1 MRFVSYSSLA
11 LLSAAL
17 TLSLASPALIGTQET
32 AAKSASAPAASPIS
46 GQVTFLYCN
55 NLAKASEFYA
65 KLLEKKPSL
74 DLDWVKI
81 YPVTETLSVGLVDST
96 HGALRP
102 SPSKP
107 VMLSFVVQNRK
118 QVDEWYARL
127 KALGAEVPH
136 APESMD
142 LKNGRGIYSLSFK
155 DSEGYSLEIFAW
167 SGTPT
172 SIVIPNSTPPAPGN
186 PNSAPTSLLFPDSTP
201 ASLVIP
207 TPAPGPVVI
216 PNPFRGEGSAFPIAV
231 VGAGLAPPSGANTA
245 TLAS

>member
-1 MRFVSYSSLA
+1 MRFSFYAGLVLLA
-11 LLSAAL
+11 AAL
-17 TLSLASPALIGTQET
+17 TVTLGSPAQTNMQQS
-32 AAKSASAPAASPIS
+32 AAKAAAATAPAASPIS

-55 NLAKASEFYA
+55 DLGKASEFYA
-65 KLLEKKPSL
+65 RLLEKKPSL

-102 SPSKP
+102 AASKP

-127 KALGAEVPH
+127 KALGAQVPH

-155 DSEGYSLEIFAW
+155 DSEGYSLEIFSW
-167 SGTPT
+167 
-172 SIVIPNSTPPAPGN
+172 AP
-186 PNSAPTSLLFPDSTP
+186 
-201 ASLVIP
+201 
-207 TPAPGPVVI
+207 
-216 PNPFRGEGSAFPIAV
+216 
-231 VGAGLAPPSGANTA
+231 
-245 TLAS
+245 

>member
-1 MRFVSYSSLA
+1 MRYSSYRGLA
-11 LLSAAL
+11 LLSVAL
-17 TLSLASPALIGTQET
+17 TLFLGT
-32 AAKSASAPAASPIS
+32 AAQSHAQEPAAKAAASVPAAAPIS

-55 NLAKASEFYA
+55 DLGKASEFYA
-65 KLLEKKPSL
+65 RLLEKKPSL

-81 YPVTETLSVGLVDST
+81 YPVTESLSVGLVDST

-102 SPSKP
+102 SASKP

-155 DSEGYSLEIFAW
+155 DSEGYSLEVFCW
-167 SGTPT
+167 
-172 SIVIPNSTPPAPGN
+172 AP
-186 PNSAPTSLLFPDSTP
+186 
-201 ASLVIP
+201 
-207 TPAPGPVVI
+207 
-216 PNPFRGEGSAFPIAV
+216 
-231 VGAGLAPPSGANTA
+231 
-245 TLAS
+245 

>member
-1 MRFVSYSSLA
+1 MRFSLYATLA
-11 LLSAAL
+11 LLGGAL
-17 TLSLASPALIGTQET
+17 ALCLGIPAHIATLEA
-32 AAKSASAPAASPIS
+32 AAKAAAASVPAASPIS

-55 NLAKASEFYA
+55 DLGRASEFYGR
-65 KLLEKKPSL
+65 LLGKKPSL

-102 SPSKP
+102 PASKP

-167 SGTPT
+167 
-172 SIVIPNSTPPAPGN
+172 AP
-186 PNSAPTSLLFPDSTP
+186 
-201 ASLVIP
+201 
-207 TPAPGPVVI
+207 
-216 PNPFRGEGSAFPIAV
+216 
-231 VGAGLAPPSGANTA
+231 
-245 TLAS
+245 

>member
-1 MRFVSYSSLA
+1 MKFFIYAGCA
-11 LLSAAL
+11 LLGAVLILCLGSPAQHKMQQSAAKAAA
-17 TLSLASPALIGTQET
+17 ASV
-32 AAKSASAPAASPIS
+32 PAASAIS

-55 NLAKASEFYA
+55 DLGKASEFYA
-65 KLLEKKPSL
+65 RLLEKKPSL

-102 SPSKP
+102 SASKP

-118 QVDEWYARL
+118 QVEEWYARL
-127 KALGAEVPH
+127 KALGAGVPH

-167 SGTPT
+167 
-172 SIVIPNSTPPAPGN
+172 AP
-186 PNSAPTSLLFPDSTP
+186 
-201 ASLVIP
+201 
-207 TPAPGPVVI
+207 
-216 PNPFRGEGSAFPIAV
+216 
-231 VGAGLAPPSGANTA
+231 
-245 TLAS
+245 